1 MNNALRIWLFGGLLT
16 LFGLFA
22 VYSTSIWKSF
32 DQRLT
37 VNVMQNIE
45 TVKAFN
51 TFLDETIISSTEK
64 ILSKQVPIV
73 SSFVSTGEN

>member
-1 MNNALRIWLFGGLLT
+1 MNSAFKIRLYGGLLT

-32 DQRLT
+32 DQRLNIT
-37 VNVMQNIE
+37 IIQNIE

-51 TFLDETIISSTEK
+51 TYLDETILFATQKVLEK
-64 ILSKQVPIV
+64 ALPLV
-73 SSFVSTGEN
+73 SIN